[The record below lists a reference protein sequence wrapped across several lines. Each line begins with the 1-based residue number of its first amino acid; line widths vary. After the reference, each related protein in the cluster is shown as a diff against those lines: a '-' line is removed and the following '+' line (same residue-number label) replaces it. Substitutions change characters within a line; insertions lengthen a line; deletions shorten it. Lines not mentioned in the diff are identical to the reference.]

1 MTATAEYEPV
11 AIWPDPSQ
19 LYLTCPDC
27 TLNMSAAVGDRL
39 RRGPPLASIESLL
52 SFEAKSTPRSE
63 FGVLTGS
70 DLLVPNNFRF
80 TDWGGMD
87 AIPSIEDFQS
97 LGGEKQTEEIFKLLA
112 LLSPFASEI
121 ANLKTSIDTA
131 LARIKELDNRT
142 KYSFPSKCHLTGNN
156 DSDCS
161 GDDENEE
168 DEGERDHCDDNNDN
182 AFCLAE
188 PDSPHSGTP
197 LLVETIAPDPFIIQ
211 KSRQL
216 NRRVILNVGGIRHEV
231 MWKMLEQVPRSRL
244 GKLVQATTHD
254 QILGLCDTYSL
265 VDNEYFFDRHP
276 RSFNSILNFYR
287 TGKLHVIDEMCVLA
301 FSDDLEYWMIDEVF
315 LESCCQNKYNTRKE
329 LVVEEMKKEANNIK
343 KEVEEVFGDGKFVK
357 YQKCLWDLIEKPH
370 TSFAAKIISVISIA
384 FVVVSTVGMTLNTMP
399 AIQHVDAEGNAVDNP
414 KLALIEAVCISWFT
428 IEYLLRFAGSPDKKE
443 FITVSF

>member
-1 MTATAEYEPV
+1 M
-11 AIWPDPSQ
+11 
-19 LYLTCPDC
+19 
-27 TLNMSAAVGDRL
+27 GDRL

-63 FGVLTGS
+63 FGVITS
-70 DLLVPNNFRF
+70 DVIAAPGNTYRF
-80 TDWGGMD
+80 PDWGAMD
-87 AIPSIEDFQS
+87 AILSVEDFQS
-97 LGGEKQTEEIFKLLA
+97 LAGDKQAEEIFKLLA
-112 LLSPFASEI
+112 LLSPFATEI
-121 ANLKTSIDTA
+121 SGLKGSIESALSRIGELDGRNRYSANLSLKNGTGRHDYA
-131 LARIKELDNRT
+131 GGEDHNELDT
-142 KYSFPSKCHLTGNN
+142 
-156 DSDCS
+156 
-161 GDDENEE
+161 
-168 DEGERDHCDDNNDN
+168 
-182 AFCLAE
+182 FCLRE

-197 LLVETIAPDPFIIQ
+197 LLPETHAPDPFIIQ

-216 NRRVILNVGGIRHEV
+216 NRRVTLNVGGMRHEV

-244 GKLVQATTHD
+244 GKLVQATTHQ
-254 QILGLCDTYSL
+254 QILALCDTYSL

-329 LVVEEMKKEANNIK
+329 HVVEEMKKEANNIK
-343 KEVEEVFGDGKFVK
+343 KEVEENFGDGKFVK
-357 YQKCLWDLIEKPH
+357 YQRCLWDLIEKPH
-370 TSFAAKIISVISIA
+370 TSFAAKVISVISIA

-399 AIQHVDAEGNAVDNP
+399 AIQHIDEEGNVVDNP

-428 IEYLLRFAGSPDKKE
+428 IEYLLRFAGSPQKWE
-443 FITVSF
+443 FVKVSLRHIAYFLFG